1 MMAVVLIAMITVIP
15 HNSMGLIAL
24 ADTLLLAIIIVTI
37 AIVLLQHIALW
48 PFYQPT
54 NDMAHQLPL
63 IPLLGNT
70 LHWVDQSRRSL
81 ILITSGRHMVRHIGT
96 SRV

>member
-54 NDMAHQLPL
+54 NDSYQLPL

>member
-1 MMAVVLIAMITVIP
+1 MAVVLIAMITVIP

>member
-1 MMAVVLIAMITVIP
+1 
-15 HNSMGLIAL
+15 MGSIAL
-24 ADTLLLAIIIVTI
+24 ADTLLLVIIIVTI